1 MLLNID
7 SIKNNKIFSLTIL
20 ILFLTLFSG
29 LSTNL
34 FFLINHSLVG
44 DAFSYYPYFQEHL
57 FSLNRYGEIAWW
69 FPHVQNGWATDF
81 TGILS
86 FPGFS
91 PLFVVLSFII
101 WIFGKLGI
109 LIEQYFFIYILYYSF
124 ILPGILIYAVSLVSK
139 ELFKSFF
146 IRVYI
151 IVLVS
156 FCPAIILQLTEMVKI
171 ESLIFLIFLIY
182 TIIKL
187 FQSQN
192 RIRYYYF
199 VLSIYSFV
207 LSTSL
212 GSTLFIFPFI
222 VIMIVSTFLFIP
234 YLKDKLILIIKKSG
248 FLYFILFIIG
258 FTFCF
263 LPIYFQILN
272 IHDFSF
278 KTLDISDIGSPNGLK
293 YDISKMVPGNP
304 LEFLFSSTPGIG
316 FEWMGYR
323 NIYQPFCIERSSI
336 AYIYCGFITIPFF
349 IYGYIYSKRILK
361 HQILFIL
368 ILLGSILLLCNHSPI
383 MAILY
388 SFESPLLS
396 FNHIND
402 GLFRAGGFLIIIFG
416 SALGLEAWL
425 KSKNNKLIFIRI
437 IIFWIIISL
446 FTFLVVLFFSPS
458 FISYAVRMFLSS
470 KIISLYIFLSLIFIL
485 ILKSWGENNER
496 ENIIFKFIFIMIVFI
511 DVSSQAFIHISKL
524 LYQDNSNYPMNY
536 ISEEINDSGIGFKQT
551 SHPGHKYINSSF
563 MMKVN
568 RDVKFSGLDF
578 SLLPDYGI
586 LNNYKFYN
594 RLENRYIKVD
604 NENKIVESSLFH
616 NKYQYEIE
624 NYLKSEN
631 VNKKPVIKKSY
642 KGYNKIHFNIK
653 SSNRDVLFI
662 KDSYSKFWEAKINSV
677 STKIYPAYG
686 VFKAILIP
694 EGNLLIEL
702 EYDPKVFKY
711 LMFLAYSSFFVIAF
725 LILREYTFSKLKEKT
740 NLNKIFF

>member
-7 SIKNNKIFSLTIL
+7 SIKNNKKFSFTIL

-34 FFLINHSLVG
+34 YFLINHSLVG
-44 DAFSYYPYFQEHL
+44 DAFSYYPFFQEHL

-86 FPGFS
+86 FPGLS
-91 PLFVVLSFII
+91 PLFVFLSFII

-109 LIEQYFFIYILYYSF
+109 LIEQYFYIYILYYSF
-124 ILPGILIYAVSLVSK
+124 ILPGILIYSVYLVSK
-139 ELFKSFF
+139 ELFKSPFV
-146 IRVYI
+146 RVYI
-151 IVLVS
+151 MVLVS

-171 ESLIFLIFLIY
+171 ESLIFLIFSIY

-192 RIRYYYF
+192 RIRYCFF

-212 GSTLFIFPFI
+212 GSTFFILPFI
-222 VIMIVSTFLFIP
+222 AITIVSTFLFIP
-234 YLKDKLILIIKKSG
+234 SFKNKLILIIKNFG
-248 FLYFILFIIG
+248 ILNFTLSVIG
-258 FTFCF
+258 FIFCF

-278 KTLDISDIGSPNGLK
+278 KTLGVSESGSPNGLK
-293 YDISKMVPGNP
+293 YDLSKMVPGNP

-323 NIYQPFCIERSSI
+323 NIYHPYCIERSSV
-336 AYIYCGFITIPFF
+336 AYIYCGFITIPLF
-349 IYGYIYSKRILK
+349 IYGYVYSKRILK
-361 HQILFIL
+361 HQILFTL
-368 ILLGSILLLCNHSPI
+368 ISLGSIFLLCNHSPI
-383 MAILY
+383 MAMLY

-402 GLFRAGGFLIIIFG
+402 GLFRAGGFLVIIFG

-425 KSKNNKLIFIRI
+425 KSKNNKLILVKI

-446 FTFLVVLFFSPS
+446 FTFLVILSFSPS
-458 FISYAVRMFLSS
+458 FISYAVRIFLSS

-485 ILKSWGENNER
+485 ILKSWVNDNER
-496 ENIIFKFIFIMIVFI
+496 ENIIYKFIFILIVFI

-536 ISEEINDSGIGFKQT
+536 IIEEINDSGIGFKKT

-568 RDVKFSGLDF
+568 RDVKSSGLDF
-578 SLLPDYGI
+578 SLLPDYGV
-586 LNNYKFYN
+586 LNNYKFYDS
-594 RLENRYIKVD
+594 LENRYIKVD
-604 NENKIVESSLFH
+604 NQNRIIESSLLH
-616 NKYQYEIE
+616 HKHHYEIE
-624 NYLKSEN
+624 NYLKNEN
-631 VNKKPVIKKSY
+631 VNGKPVIRRSL
-642 KGYNKIHFNIK
+642 KGYNKVLFNIK
-653 SSNRDVLFI
+653 STNKDILFI
-662 KDSYSKFWEAKINSV
+662 KDSYSKFWKAKINSV

-694 EGNLLIEL
+694 EGNSIIEL
-702 EYDPKVFKY
+702 EYDPKILKY
-711 LMFLAYSSFFVIAF
+711 LMLLAYSSLLVIA
-725 LILREYTFSKLKEKT
+725 LLALREYALK
-740 NLNKIFF
+740 N